1 MGKPCRVSEEA
12 RHCDTL
18 IIKENDSGIIIFN
31 LFTEINEIPTCV
43 GMTNECHSQLDWES
57 NM

>member
-12 RHCDTL
+12 RYFNSL
-18 IIKENDSGIIIFN
+18 IIEEIDSGFIVFN
-31 LFTEINEIPTCV
+31 LFTEINGIPTCV